1 MPAHGGFLP
10 FCCNPLAGAVPLCND
25 STGLD
30 DPFGIS
36 PFGIMPVFSSQD
48 WDLGQRDVLGGSCK
62 FAVSS
67 YTISRQSS
75 SCRYLGLSLGFC
87 ERRV

>member
-1 MPAHGGFLP
+1 MVDSSLSAVIPGLEQSPFVMTAQGF
-10 FCCNPLAGAVPLCND
+10 
-25 STGLD
+25 D

-36 PFGIMPVFSSQD
+36 PFGIMPGFSSRD
-48 WDLGQRDVLGGSCK
+48 WDIGQRDVLSGSCK
-62 FAVSS
+62 YTVRS

-87 ERRV
+87 EHRV